1 MNYEKSETNPQVT
14 AQQPGWN
21 RRTYATWFLIAVNL
35 LVWVAME
42 TYGGS
47 ENPEVLLDFGA
58 MFGPFIAGGEYWRLF
73 TAMFLHAGSMH
84 LIFNGLGLLIFG
96 KMAERIFG
104 LYRFIIIYVL
114 AGLAGSTASFAFND
128 TVIGAGA
135 SGAIMGILGAVA
147 AFYFIRRNTLGEGE
161 RQNFKGLLII
171 AGINVILGFTIS
183 GIDNWAHMGGLVG
196 GFVVGM
202 ILAPN
207 YQRVSDGFFGNSFRI
222 VDTNSLYKRWWVVPL
237 ALVILVVGVRL
248 ATALTSDE
256 AQAHSHVM
264 QAERLLNE
272 QEYMEALEEI
282 SIAFELD
289 RLSGY
294 AYYVRGKI
302 MAEQGNTPQ
311 AIRDFGSSLRLGL
324 DSESKSDAIGTLI
337 NLRNERRGY

>member
-237 ALVILVVGVRL
+237 ALVALVAGVRV
-248 ATALTSDE
+248 ATALASDE
-256 AQAHSHVM
+256 AQAYSHVM
-264 QAERLLNE
+264 QAKRLLDE
-272 QEYMEALEEI
+272 QEYMEALEQI
-282 SIAFELD
+282 SFAFELD
-289 RLSGY
+289 MLNGY
-294 AYYVRGKI
+294 TYYVRGKI

>member
-1 MNYEKSETNPQVT
+1 LNYEQPETSPQES
-14 AQQPGWN
+14 AQPSGWN

-35 LVWVAME
+35 LVWIAME
-42 TYGGS
+42 ANGGS
-47 ENPEVLLDFGA
+47 EDQEVLLNFGA

-73 TAMFLHAGSMH
+73 TAMFLHAGAMH
-84 LIFNGLGLLIFG
+84 LIFNGLALLIFG
-96 KMAERIFG
+96 KMTERIFG
-104 LYRFIIIYVL
+104 LYRFVIIYVL
-114 AGLAGSTASFAFND
+114 SGLAGSTASFAFND
-128 TVIGAGA
+128 AVVGAGA

-147 AFYFIRRNTLGEGE
+147 AFYFIRRNNLGGGD
-161 RQNFKGLLII
+161 RQIFKGLFVI
-171 AGINVILGFTIS
+171 AGINVILGFTIQ
-183 GIDNWAHMGGLVG
+183 GIDNWAHMGGLAG
-196 GFVVGM
+196 GFVIGM
-202 ILAPN
+202 VLAPN
-207 YQRVSDGFFGNSFRI
+207 HQRVPDRI
-222 VDTNSLYKRWWVVPL
+222 IQGSYRLVDFNSLYKRWWVVPL

-324 DSESKSDAIGTLI
+324 DSESRRHAIGTLI
-337 NLRNERRGY
+337 RLEKDRRGY